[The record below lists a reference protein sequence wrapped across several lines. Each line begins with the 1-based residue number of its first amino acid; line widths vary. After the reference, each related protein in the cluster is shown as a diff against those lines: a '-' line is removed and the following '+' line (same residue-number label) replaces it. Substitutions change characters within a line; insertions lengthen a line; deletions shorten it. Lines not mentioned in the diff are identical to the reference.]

1 MAKNEVAAA
10 KPQEIQRVQVPGIV
24 VADEAMMAELEGVVG
39 AGLSDSVED
48 RGTPLIYIAQK
59 GSPQVD
65 ERDAKYLAGLKQGMA
80 FNNLTGQMYDAEH
93 DGFPFLPC
101 FMRMTYEEWTP
112 RDSGGGGGY
121 HGSHPRNVDMAA
133 LGAKPFVKKNGE
145 TRRDI
150 FILPNGRELKLTAKY
165 YGVIPATWSPVVIPM
180 ASTSLGASVRL
191 QALIGEQKI
200 NAGGRIVPKPAYFN
214 IYNLKTA
221 YESNEDGTW
230 FQWAVG
236 GILGENT
243 DKQLRDFC
251 KVFAIGCAKNEIKEA
266 KPTDDI
272 GGMNGSAP
280 KDDDIP
286 V

>member
-1 MAKNEVAAA
+1 MAKSEVVAA
-10 KPQEIQRVQVPGIV
+10 KPQEIQRIQVPGIV
-24 VADEAMMAELEGVVG
+24 VADEAMLAELDGVVG

-48 RGTPLIYIAQK
+48 RGTPLIYVAQK

-65 ERDAKYLAGLKQGMA
+65 ERDAKFIQGLKQGMA

-101 FMRMTYEEWTP
+101 FMRMAYEEWTP
-112 RDSGGGGGY
+112 RDAGGGY
-121 HGSHPRNVDMAA
+121 HGSHPRNVDMNA
-133 LGAKPFVKKNGE
+133 LGAKPFTKKNGE

-150 FILPNGRELKLTAKY
+150 FVLPNGNELKLTAKY

-214 IYNLKTA
+214 TYMLKTV
-221 YESNEDGTW
+221 YESNDDGTW
-230 FQWAVG
+230 FQWLVG
-236 GILGENT
+236 GIAGENG
-243 DKQLRDFC
+243 DKNLRDFC
-251 KVFAIGCAKNEIKEA
+251 KAFAIACANNTVKESA
-266 KPTDDI
+266 PTDSV
-272 GGMNGSAP
+272 GGTNGAAP
-280 KDDDIP
+280 KDGDIP
-286 V
+286 I